1 MIGVTHMSESECK
14 LCNLLD
20 RYTNGEEDM
29 RIVYE
34 SEHTLARYQPEPHK
48 FAEVH
53 IMILTKKHIPSIFD
67 MTENDSEIIL
77 DVGKAIKVAS
87 EEVFA
92 LKGGCKLEMYTGTFP
107 TFTALE
113 HFHCHVIY
121 DSSVD

>member
-1 MIGVTHMSESECK
+1 MSEHECK
-14 LCNLLD
+14 LCGLLD
-20 RYTNGEEDM
+20 RYANGEEDM
-29 RIVYE
+29 KIVYE
-34 SEHTLARYQPEPHK
+34 SEYSLAKYQTEPHK

-53 IMILTKKHIPSIFD
+53 IMILSKKHIPSIFD
-67 MTENDSEIIL
+67 LTANDSELIL
-77 DVGKAIKVAS
+77 DIGKAIKVAS

-107 TFTALE
+107 TFTALG